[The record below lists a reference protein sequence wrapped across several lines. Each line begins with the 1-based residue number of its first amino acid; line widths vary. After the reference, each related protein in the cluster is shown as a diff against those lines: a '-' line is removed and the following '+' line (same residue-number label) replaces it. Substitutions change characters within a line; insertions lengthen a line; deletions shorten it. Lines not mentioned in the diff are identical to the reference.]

1 MLLGPLAASA
11 EVATD
16 GTLGAKVRLTGRDV
30 KVPARLGQVRSKNL
44 LKADQAKS
52 GPAWPDERI
61 VAALE
66 VGSATVQ
73 RLRRRF
79 VEEGL

>member
-1 MLLGPLAASA
+1 MKKYRVALTAAERDELERLLAHDKA
-11 EVATD
+11 D
-16 GTLGAKVRLTGRDV
+16 VRKL
-30 KVPARLGQVRSKNL
+30 KHAQVL
-44 LKADQAKS
+44 LKADQAES

-79 VEEGL
+79 VKEGCRPR